1 MDPEWGGNM
10 NSKKSSRDSSAATG
24 PDWLTVIAFL
34 LLAVFAGGNPVA
46 VRFSNSGL
54 PPFWGASLRFSVAA
68 LIFWA
73 IVLVRGLALP
83 KGRALVGTVIY
94 GLLSIGGAYAG
105 LYWGLVR
112 APAGLAGAVL
122 ALVPLMTLLF
132 ASAHKVETFRWRG
145 LIGVVVATAGI
156 LVGVV
161 GGFGGAV
168 PVTSV
173 LALVAGVACL
183 AEAGVVFKL
192 FPQSHPMVTNA
203 LALTTGTPLL
213 MVLSRLTGE
222 EWALPTTPNTWAA
235 FAYLTLIGSVGVFY
249 LYLHVLS
256 RWTASATSYAFLLMP
271 VATVI
276 LAALLAGEVITTSFV
291 IGAALV
297 IAGVWVGAFR
307 RERERAPEQAEV
319 TCPDISKAMC

>member
-1 MDPEWGGNM
+1 MNREESSDVETSSGGN
-10 NSKKSSRDSSAATG
+10 SAATR
-24 PDWLTVIAFL
+24 PDWVTWIAFVL
-34 LLAVFAGGNPVA
+34 LVVFAGGNPVA

-68 LIFWA
+68 LIFWL
-73 IVLVRGLALP
+73 IVLVRGIALP
-83 KGRALVGTVIY
+83 QGRALLGAVIY
-94 GLLSIGGAYAG
+94 GILSIGGAYAG

-112 APAGLAGAVL
+112 APAGLAGATL
-122 ALVPLMTLLF
+122 ALAPLMTLLF
-132 ASAHKVETFRWRG
+132 AAAHGVETFHWRG
-145 LIGVVVATAGI
+145 LIGAVVATIGI
-156 LVGVV
+156 LLGVV

-168 PVTSV
+168 PISSV

-183 AEAGVVFKL
+183 AEASVVFKL

-213 MVLSRLTGE
+213 LILSRLTGE
-222 EWALPTTPNTWAA
+222 RWILPSAPNTWAA

-276 LAALLAGEVITTSFV
+276 LAALLAGEVITLSFV
-291 IGAALV
+291 IGATLV
-297 IAGVWVGAFR
+297 IAGVWVGAVR
-307 RERERAPEQAEV
+307 GEPDAAPETPEV
-319 TCPDISKAMC
+319 TCPDTPRAMC